1 MALFVDWSLDFYGSS
16 SLNMILIACSG
27 IARYMEFIPTARV
40 PILQYMSNHF
50 GISCDV
56 SINNYPGQIKSI
68 ILYWICT
75 MDERFGDM
83 VLLVSSMY
91 PSDVF
96 FLFAATQLWQAQGWW
111 LGIIPCRSRNGQKLK
126 ILMTQKMEPWT
137 PILCACLLS
146 FISRSYFL
154 HKMLSLLIM
163 YNSLKSIGYN
173 LPLTLFALHLPDMWA
188 CNFTTSEG
196 DFWWESCRR

>member
-1 MALFVDWSLDFYGSS
+1 
-16 SLNMILIACSG
+16 MILIACSG

-56 SINNYPGQIKSI
+56 SINNYPGQIKSR

-96 FLFAATQLWQAQGWW
+96 SFL
-111 LGIIPCRSRNGQKLK
+111 
-126 ILMTQKMEPWT
+126 
-137 PILCACLLS
+137 
-146 FISRSYFL
+146 
-154 HKMLSLLIM
+154 
-163 YNSLKSIGYN
+163 
-173 LPLTLFALHLPDMWA
+173 LPLNFGKPKADGSGLFLAGQGMGK
-188 CNFTTSEG
+188 S
-196 DFWWESCRR
+196 SKY